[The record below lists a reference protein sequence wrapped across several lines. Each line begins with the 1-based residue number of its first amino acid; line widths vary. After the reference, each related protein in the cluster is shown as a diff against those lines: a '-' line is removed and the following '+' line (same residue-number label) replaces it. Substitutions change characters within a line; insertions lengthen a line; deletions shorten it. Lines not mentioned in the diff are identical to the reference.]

1 VSQNMSIRK
10 FVVTSFLAAALA
22 VSAFAQGST
31 STSTTTQ
38 TFLFPPV
45 GLGSTETAQVN
56 VVNIASA
63 SSSGT
68 AASCTGSV
76 AFANS
81 AGTVIGKATTFTVG
95 TGQIASVSLPF
106 GTSGF
111 SGTRGEV
118 VATLTRTVTRPSTAP
133 CSLVFSLETFATA
146 TGETHVVLTNSAADG
161 PGNGGFGR

>member
-1 VSQNMSIRK
+1 MSIRK
-10 FVVTSFLAAALA
+10 LVVTSFLAAALA

-38 TFLFPPV
+38 NFLFPPV

-63 SSSGT
+63 SSGGT
-68 AASCTGSV
+68 AASCTGSIS
-76 AFANS
+76 FAS
-81 AGTVIGKATTFTVG
+81 STGAVIGKATAFTVG

-111 SGTRGEV
+111 AATRGEF
-118 VATLTRTVTRPSTAP
+118 VATLTLTVTRPSTAP
-133 CSLVFSLETFATA
+133 CSLVFSLESFATA
-146 TGETHVVLTNSAADG
+146 TGETHILLTNSASEG
-161 PGNGGFGR
+161 PVGNAGFGR

>member
-1 VSQNMSIRK
+1 MSIRK
-10 FVVTSFLAAALA
+10 LVVTSFLAAALA
-22 VSAFAQGST
+22 VSAFAQG
-31 STSTTTQ
+31 TTNSRTVTQ

-56 VVNIASA
+56 VVNIAAA
-63 SSSGT
+63 STGGT

-76 AFANS
+76 SFANA

-95 TGQIASVSLPF
+95 SGQIASASLPF

-111 SGTRGEV
+111 AGTRGEF
-118 VATLTRTVTRPSTAP
+118 VASLTRTVTRPSTVP

-146 TGETHVVLTNSAADG
+146 TGETHITLTNSASDG
-161 PGNGGFGR
+161 LENIVPGR